1 MRRLRTWLW
10 LAVVFPV
17 VLAAGILIFFWS
29 VSSEPELNGQPLS
42 EHLLKLRQ
50 SDEAVR
56 ASTFKLIED
65 HPSLF
70 GPYCL
75 DMVAN
80 GPSSIEQL
88 TDQFQSKY
96 GSTLIGRKLGLRS
109 PMKKYLARSM
119 AATALGVLDVDEA
132 KKLTALRAALYDED
146 RGLRMESAK
155 VLAQMG
161 SLALDLL
168 EESFGDPS
176 PGVRNAG
183 VYAMYLLGPEAA
195 PALESLKELLLNK
208 AYNVDGVLFEVFG
221 RIGEPSVPVLIEA
234 MDGAD
239 AQGKAGIFRALV
251 PLRRHLLPH
260 REVFIA
266 ELQHPDST
274 VKMESVNALMAAGF
288 VDAQVTSLLFPLLED
303 PDPKVRLTV
312 LKQLNSRVPYAE
324 PALEEI
330 VNLLTDD
337 LKEIREF
344 AGFIIERIP
353 LEMEGS
359 KDILNSA
366 RHSEFA
372 YVREVS
378 EKRLAKIP

>member
-17 VLAAGILIFFWS
+17 VLAAGILLFFSS

-50 SDEAVR
+50 SDEEVR
-56 ASTFKLIED
+56 ASTLKLIED

-109 PMKKYLARSM
+109 PMKKYLARTM

-132 KKLTALRAALYDED
+132 KKLSALRAALYDED

-161 SLALDLL
+161 SIALDLL
-168 EESFGDPS
+168 EESLGDPS

-183 VYAMYLLGPEAA
+183 IYAMYLLGPEAA
-195 PALESLKELLLNK
+195 PALESLKEVLLNK
-208 AYNVDGVLFEVFG
+208 AFNVDGVLFEVFG

-234 MDGAD
+234 MDEAD
-239 AQGKAGIFRALV
+239 AQDKARIFRALV

-288 VDAQVTSLLFPLLED
+288 VDAKITSLLFPLLED

-372 YVREVS
+372 YVREVA
-378 EKRLAKIP
+378 EKRLAKKQ